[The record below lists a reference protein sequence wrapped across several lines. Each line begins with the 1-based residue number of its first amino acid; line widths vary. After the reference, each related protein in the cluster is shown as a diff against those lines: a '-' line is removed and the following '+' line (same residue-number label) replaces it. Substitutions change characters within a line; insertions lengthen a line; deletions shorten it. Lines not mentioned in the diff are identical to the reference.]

1 MDHFEHN
8 FDGDEHDDDP
18 LEPGAVFVA
27 QVVVDHVHH
36 LEAVVQLLVHNL
48 SSLGHR
54 QVATGGQ
61 EQRLEVLPVPVEV
74 GGVEQVRGEVQ
85 QVSQAQNLPGLL
97 QHELLLYP
105 D

>member
-8 FDGDEHDDDP
+8 FDGDEDDDDP
-18 LEPGAVFVA
+18 LEAGAVFVA

-74 GGVEQVRGEVQ
+74 GGSESPRSSAERTP
-85 QVSQAQNLPGLL
+85 SLS
-97 QHELLLYP
+97 
-105 D
+105 

>member
-18 LEPGAVFVA
+18 LEPGAVFVT

-54 QVATGGQ
+54 
-61 EQRLEVLPVPVEV
+61 
-74 GGVEQVRGEVQ
+74 
-85 QVSQAQNLPGLL
+85 
-97 QHELLLYP
+97 
-105 D
+105 